1 MCAADR
7 LGQAQQLLR
16 LHPGLDMDY
25 LERRIR
31 EETMGEHGIK
41 GTLDHPD

>member
-1 MCAADR
+1 VSSGR
-7 LGQAQQLLR
+7 LAQAQQLFR
-16 LHPGLDMDY
+16 LHPGIDLDY

-41 GTLDHPD
+41 TSLD